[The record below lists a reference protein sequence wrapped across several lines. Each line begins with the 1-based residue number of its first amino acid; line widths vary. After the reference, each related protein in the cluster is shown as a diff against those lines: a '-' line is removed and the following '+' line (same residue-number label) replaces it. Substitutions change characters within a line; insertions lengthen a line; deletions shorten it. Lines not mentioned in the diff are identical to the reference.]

1 MIRVHGGLLAELVR
15 LKSVPPSCLYEL
27 VLEPSF
33 GFLITLLNLRIL
45 LLDPVDGL
53 DQRYV
58 ISDELLPIALEGTHL
73 ILQGSHQL
81 A

>member
-1 MIRVHGGLLAELVR
+1 MIRVHGRLLAELVG
-15 LKSVPPSCLYEL
+15 LKSVSPGCLSEL
-27 VLEPSF
+27 VLKPTF

-53 DQRYV
+53 YQRHV
-58 ISDELLPIALEGTHL
+58 ISDELLPIALEGADL
-73 ILQGSHQL
+73 VLQSRHQL

>member
-1 MIRVHGGLLAELVR
+1 MIRAHGGLLAELVG
-15 LKSVPPSCLYEL
+15 LKPVPPGCLCEL
-27 VLEPSF
+27 VLEPTF
-33 GFLITLLNLRIL
+33 GFLITLLNLSIL

-53 DQRYV
+53 DQRHV

-73 ILQGSHQL
+73 VLQSRHQL

>member
-1 MIRVHGGLLAELVR
+1 MIRAHGGLLAELIR
-15 LKSVPPSCLYEL
+15 LKSVPPSCLREL
-27 VLEPSF
+27 VLKPTF
-33 GFLITLLNLRIL
+33 GFLITLLNLSIII
-45 LLDPVDGL
+45 LDPVDGL

-73 ILQGSHQL
+73 VLQSRHQL